1 MISQDQ
7 WGHIL
12 RPWSGDRLL
21 PSLGSELRLWY
32 RVRGRSGF
40 YDELRL
46 AYDLWIA
53 YRCVPVA
60 ERCQQTTIG
69 FQICQ
74 KISFRATS
82 NHTNDKAIYETE
94 CATNLSSLDIQDLR
108 SWDYPNPLSSF
119 CHRAINSRWRLS
131 ITSFDLRYTM
141 VPGGKVCS
149 RTKSKFKAAK
159 KSAKFRQGY
168 RYQPLDSLYCC
179 SHLSCHRVIHISPT
193 RPNRRLQIAAFQLL
207 WQHSASMSLTKEAR
221 SAIYVPMRIGRELGE
236 V

>member
-1 MISQDQ
+1 M
-7 WGHIL
+7 
-12 RPWSGDRLL
+12 
-21 PSLGSELRLWY
+21 
-32 RVRGRSGF
+32 
-40 YDELRL
+40 
-46 AYDLWIA
+46 A
-53 YRCVPVA
+53 
-60 ERCQQTTIG
+60 
-69 FQICQ
+69 
-74 KISFRATS
+74 
-82 NHTNDKAIYETE
+82 
-94 CATNLSSLDIQDLR
+94 
-108 SWDYPNPLSSF
+108 
-119 CHRAINSRWRLS
+119 HRAGARSCPVTADPIGQNKILLRKDVYVGYRPAQFWRLS

-179 SHLSCHRVIHISPT
+179 SHLSGHRVIHISPT

>member
-32 RVRGRSGF
+32 RVRVRSGF

-82 NHTNDKAIYETE
+82 NHTNDKAIDETE

-119 CHRAINSRWRLS
+119 CHRAINSRWHVLHTLSWNLQGNKLYLAAAIPTIPAAYGCVQLGALS
-131 ITSFDLRYTM
+131 IIFPTEVERFLW
-141 VPGGKVCS
+141 
-149 RTKSKFKAAK
+149 KSSCLYLIGAAAV
-159 KSAKFRQGY
+159 SAVAYAVFY
-168 RYQPLDSLYCC
+168 LDQ
-179 SHLSCHRVIHISPT
+179 V
-193 RPNRRLQIAAFQLL
+193 AKDF
-207 WQHSASMSLTKEAR
+207 
-221 SAIYVPMRIGRELGE
+221 
-236 V
+236 